1 MIEPWFSA
9 GLVALSAIVGGLL
22 PWTRRWSVE
31 GMHRLVALSAGIF
44 LGTVLHMTADLA
56 FGGGVHDHA
65 GEAAR
70 AVEGEHGHAH
80 GVQAPAVALEGHAGH
95 AHDALASEAA
105 GGASPGASV
114 WLGVVVGFVGL
125 AALERL
131 VLRRSLP
138 HVHAH
143 ADGHGHGHDNKHA
156 LLWRASLA
164 GLAIHSVFEGFALA
178 GLAQSEL
185 FDGVLLF
192 TLLHKLVET
201 FSLSTVL
208 RLAGLRGGA
217 AAAWLGAFSLI
228 APIAFVVGG
237 SLLAVV
243 EPWQPHA
250 LAVAIGTFLYVTV
263 LDLLP
268 EAFHRGSFK
277 DRLPYLVFG
286 LALGGFVPG
295 LSHGHGDA
303 IWLSGRAVFVEMA
316 PYLLIGFAAAGV
328 VAQLLDPRLL
338 KRHLAGE
345 SARSVAIA
353 TIVGAPLPLC
363 SCSVVPVAAGLRN
376 AGAGRGA
383 TSAFLVA
390 TPETGIDSV
399 ATTYA
404 LLGPVMAI
412 VRPLA
417 AIVSAFTTGL
427 AVAWFGGP
435 DERASASAA
444 HEHGGADAHEHPHPH
459 AHAHAAPHAHS
470 HAQGNAHGLGAVA
483 AFEPADAPPHF
494 GALGAPSTASAASC
508 CAHEPEPAHVHSDAH
523 AEEPAATTSSAPL
536 AARALRYGFVDLV
549 DDIAWPLTLGVAA
562 SGVLGA
568 FLDPDWLAQPAFQ
581 GPLAYFVMLAIGLPI
596 YVCAAASTPIAAV
609 LLAKGLPPGAVL
621 VFLLASP
628 ATNLGSLFVTR
639 RLLGNRGL
647 AIHLGVLCTVTLA
660 CGVATDLVFDVFAID
675 IAATLRDVT
684 HSHDLGV
691 VGIVSAA
698 VLLLLLGASALR
710 KLGAPRA
717 VVTGTVSDT

>member
-22 PWTRRWSVE
+22 PWTRRWSAE

-44 LGTVLHMTADLA
+44 LGTVLHMSADLA

-65 GEAAR
+65 GEGAGEAAS
-70 AVEGEHGHAH
+70 AVGGEHGHAH
-80 GVQAPAVALEGHAGH
+80 GTAEPAVALPGHAELAGH
-95 AHDALASEAA
+95 AHDVHPNDPA

-143 ADGHGHGHDNKHA
+143 ADGHAHDNKHA

-208 RLAGLRGGA
+208 RLAGLRGGV
-217 AAAWLGAFSLI
+217 AAAWLGGFSLI

-303 IWLSGRAVFVEMA
+303 IWLAGRAVFVEMA
-316 PYLLIGFAAAGV
+316 PYLLIGFAAAGI

-363 SCSVVPVAAGLRN
+363 SCSVVPVAASLRS

-404 LLGPVMAI
+404 LLGPVMAV

-427 AVAWFGGP
+427 AVAWFGGR
-435 DERASASAA
+435 DDGAGGGAAQERGEAHR
-444 HEHGGADAHEHPHPH
+444 HEHEHEHAHTALH
-459 AHAHAAPHAHS
+459 AHAHTHS
-470 HAQGNAHGLGAVA
+470 HTQGLGAVA
-483 AFEPADAPPHF
+483 AFEPV
-494 GALGAPSTASAASC
+494 GAPSAPSGFGPPSAASC
-508 CAHEPEPAHVHSDAH
+508 CAHEPEPAHAH
-523 AEEPAATTSSAPL
+523 ADAEPSEATVSSAPL
-536 AARALRYGFVDLV
+536 AARALRFGFVDLI

-581 GPLAYFVMLAIGLPI
+581 GPLAYLVMLAIGLPI

-628 ATNLGSLFVTR
+628 ATNFGSLFVAR
-639 RLLGNRGL
+639 RLLGSRGL
-647 AIHLGVLCTVTLA
+647 AIHLGVLCAVTLA
-660 CGVATDLVFDVFAID
+660 CGVTTDLVLDVLAID
-675 IAATLRDVT
+675 VAAALGVVT

-691 VGIVSAA
+691 VGIISAA
-698 VLLLLLGASALR
+698 VLLVLLVASALR

-717 VVTGTVSDT
+717 VTRPASDP

>member
-1 MIEPWFSA
+1 MIDPWFSA

-22 PWTRRWSVE
+22 PWTRRWSAE

-44 LGTVLHMTADLA
+44 LGTVLHMTGDLA
-56 FGGGVHDHA
+56 LGGGVHDHTS
-65 GEAAR
+65 GAAD
-70 AVEGEHGHAH
+70 HGHAH
-80 GVQAPAVALEGHAGH
+80 GAAAPGELHTEH
-95 AHDALASEAA
+95 AHGGLAPDGTAGDE
-105 GGASPGASV
+105 GGAPGASV

-138 HVHAH
+138 HAHVHEHGHAH
-143 ADGHGHGHDNKHA
+143 GRGSDAKHA

-178 GLAQSEL
+178 GLAKSEL
-185 FDGVLLF
+185 FESVLLF
-192 TLLHKLVET
+192 TLLHKLAET

-208 RLAGLRGGA
+208 RLAGMRGAA
-217 AAAWLGAFSLI
+217 AAAWLGGFALI
-228 APIAFVVGG
+228 APLAFVIGG

-303 IWLSGRAVFVEMA
+303 IWHAAQAVFVEMA
-316 PYLLIGFAAAGV
+316 PYLLIGFVAAGF

-345 SARSVAIA
+345 SARSVGIA

-363 SCSVVPVAAGLRN
+363 SCSVVPVAASLRS

-404 LLGPVMAI
+404 LLGPVMAV

-427 AVAWFGGP
+427 AVAWFGGRE
-435 DERASASAA
+435 ERESASGAA
-444 HEHGGADAHEHPHPH
+444 PQTGAACDDHGHAHPHGHTH
-459 AHAHAAPHAHS
+459 A
-470 HAQGNAHGLGAVA
+470 G
-483 AFEPADAPPHF
+483 ADAPPVHDLRAVVRF
-494 GALGAPSTASAASC
+494 TPAEAAPLALAPGAAHAAAVGEAC
-508 CAHEPEPAHVHSDAH
+508 CAHEPAPTHAHGATEPVSKASGTLV
-523 AEEPAATTSSAPL
+523 
-536 AARALRYGFVDLV
+536 ARALRYGFVDLV
-549 DDIAWPLTLGVAA
+549 DDIAWPLALGVAA

-581 GPLAYFVMLAIGLPI
+581 GPLAYLVMLAIGLPI

-628 ATNLGSLFVTR
+628 ATNFGSLFVAR
-639 RLLGNRGL
+639 RMLGSRGL
-647 AIHLGVLCTVTLA
+647 AIHVGVLCAVTLA
-660 CGVATDLVFDVFAID
+660 CGVATDLAFDALAID
-675 IAATLRDVT
+675 IASALPAVA
-684 HSHDLGV
+684 HGHELGTI
-691 VGIVSAA
+691 GIVSA
-698 VLLLLLGASALR
+698 VLLLVLLAASSLR

-717 VVTGTVSDT
+717 VMVTRTVSDT

>member
-9 GLVALSAIVGGLL
+9 GLVALAAIVGGLL
-22 PWTRRWSVE
+22 PWTRRWSSE

-44 LGTVLHMTADLA
+44 LGTVLHMTGDLA
-56 FGGGVHDHA
+56 LGGGAHDHA
-65 GEAAR
+65 GDAA
-70 AVEGEHGHAH
+70 GEHGHAH
-80 GVQAPAVALEGHAGH
+80 GAAVPVDEHAEHDHGSHALGGT
-95 AHDALASEAA
+95 A
-105 GGASPGASV
+105 GGATGSESGAPGASV

-138 HVHAH
+138 HAHVHDHGHAH
-143 ADGHGHGHDNKHA
+143 GRGSDAKHA

-178 GLAQSEL
+178 GLAKSEL
-185 FDGVLLF
+185 FDSVLLF
-192 TLLHKLVET
+192 TLLHKLAET

-208 RLAGLRGGA
+208 RLAGMRGAA
-217 AAAWLGAFSLI
+217 AAAWLGGFALI
-228 APIAFVVGG
+228 APIAFVIGG

-286 LALGGFVPG
+286 LAVGGFVPG

-303 IWLSGRAVFVEMA
+303 IWLAARAVFVEMA
-316 PYLLIGFAAAGV
+316 PYLLIGFVAAGF

-338 KRHLAGE
+338 RRHLAGE

-363 SCSVVPVAAGLRN
+363 SCSVVPVAAGLRS

-417 AIVSAFTTGL
+417 ALVSAFTTGL
-427 AVAWFGGP
+427 AVAWFGGR
-435 DERASASAA
+435 DEPSGESGAAS
-444 HEHGGADAHEHPHPH
+444 DAHDHAHGHAHGHAHPHPH
-459 AHAHAAPHAHS
+459 THARAEAPPAHDLRSVVRFTPAEAAPPSLAHEVHAHEHADDACCTHEPAPTHAH
-470 HAQGNAHGLGAVA
+470 GAT
-483 AFEPADAPPHF
+483 EPV
-494 GALGAPSTASAASC
+494 SKASG
-508 CAHEPEPAHVHSDAH
+508 
-523 AEEPAATTSSAPL
+523 PL
-536 AARALRYGFVDLV
+536 VARALRYGFVDLV
-549 DDIAWPLTLGVAA
+549 DDIAWPLALGVAA

-628 ATNLGSLFVTR
+628 ATNFGSLFVAR
-639 RLLGNRGL
+639 RMLGSRGL
-647 AIHLGVLCTVTLA
+647 AIHLGVLCAVTLA
-660 CGVATDLVFDVFAID
+660 CGVGTDLVFDAFAID
-675 IAATLRDVT
+675 IASALPEVA
-684 HSHDLGV
+684 HSHELGTI
-691 VGIVSAA
+691 GIVSAV
-698 VLLLLLGASALR
+698 VLVLVLVASALR

-717 VVTGTVSDT
+717 ETVTRTVSDT